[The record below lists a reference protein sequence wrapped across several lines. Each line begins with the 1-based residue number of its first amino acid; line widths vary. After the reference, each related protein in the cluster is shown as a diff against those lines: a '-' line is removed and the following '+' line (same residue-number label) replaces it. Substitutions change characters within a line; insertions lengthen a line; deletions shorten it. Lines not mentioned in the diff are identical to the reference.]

1 MQLFQMN
8 EARFFIPGDFSDQ
21 TVNMFLAPKGQS
33 ADFSLVVTREEINP
47 SQTLREYV
55 NEQSGKMTQTFAAY
69 QQLRRND
76 TTLGGQSAHEIEFL
90 WEAEGRLMHQHQTF
104 VFARGMALTFTATAP
119 ENIYFKYEDTVN
131 RLLSTVQVFS

>member
-33 ADFSLVVTREEINP
+33 ADFSLVVTREEVKP
-47 SQTLREYV
+47 GQTLEGYV
-55 NEQSGKMTQTFAAY
+55 SEQAGKMTETFTAY
-69 QQLRRND
+69 RQLHRGD
-76 TTLGGQSAHEIEFL
+76 TTLGNQPAHEVEFL
-90 WEAEGRLMHQHQTF
+90 WEADGRPMHQHQTF

-119 ENIYFKYEDTVN
+119 ENVYFKYEDTVK
-131 RLLSTVQVFS
+131 RLLATVQVFS